1 MFNFTNDTQTQSANT
16 RTFQKLFLKVTKIF
30 QNITF
35 FLHYFICYHDFKW
48 FRCQKLI

>member
-35 FLHYFICYHDFKW
+35 FYIILFVIMTLNGSDVKN
-48 FRCQKLI
+48 